1 MKKAIIIGAALL
13 SGLVVLVNTT
23 EKGKI
28 VAARFLMTE
37 STLRDFALPEKT
49 LWRPKGPR
57 TVSKSTNI
65 NARQAMF
72 ARALHTDTHGS
83 DEVGAAMAPAF
94 ELAWHAEPNLF
105 VSEGPVFDSAG
116 NIYFSPIF
124 PPEEIV
130 MISLEPKTGKRR
142 WVLKGFG
149 AGAGT
154 PLVIQD
160 PDTEKDIIVQGS
172 YDRATAMTPAGDIL
186 WDVPTG
192 LAKVTR
198 KNVSADKH
206 SYGINYHIKA
216 DALIA
221 VLGDGHMYM
230 LDRKT
235 GAQLL
240 DKPFMLPGS
249 RLPVTSFSLPAAIS
263 KKANADIQHMAASFF
278 EDQSPID
285 SVLHGAAGELQKVT
299 NFFSIDSNTGRI
311 WVAATLPDEDDG
323 VADGW
328 SEKAAVYGIDL
339 IKHGDGYRFEIN
351 VVANVPGGTSSTPAI
366 SADGKR
372 IYVADAFDSV
382 YAIDSGS
389 GEHIWKFNVGDK
401 VTGSIDVSVD
411 NGEIFANTR
420 NDIKKIFDR
429 GDHAELGWV
438 ANMDMFQ
445 TGLFQRNLKSIGAE
459 IGANGIAFIGA
470 SGFVAGKKKFPLK
483 LGVGLLDRETGNL
496 RYFAGGAEDSVS
508 SMVSGPK
515 GELYVGN
522 SPLRRVLGRVI
533 LGEDKSPQAVIGGI
547 SQFKPIH
554 INLLMRDALW
564 AAATRAE
571 NAMQFVHSHPGAV
584 AADLAQINGLMDQ
597 TILVASDAITE
608 GSLSVQEWAA
618 IFEEIN
624 LVKQRLASSEEALLF
639 AFEHLSTLADR
650 LETN

>member
-1 MKKAIIIGAALL
+1 MKKTLIIGAISLATAVTLI
-13 SGLVVLVNTT
+13 NTT
-23 EKGKI
+23 DKGRI
-28 VAARFLMTE
+28 LAARWLMTE
-37 STLRDFALPEKT
+37 STLRDFDLPEKT
-49 LWRPKGPR
+49 QWRPEGAR
-57 TVSKSTNI
+57 RVSSNPNI

-72 ARALHTDTHGS
+72 GRALHTDTHGS
-83 DEVGAAMAPAF
+83 DEVGAVMAPAF

-124 PPEEIV
+124 PPEDV
-130 MISLEPKTGKRR
+130 VVVSLEPKTGKRR

-160 PDTEKDIIVQGS
+160 PDTEEDIVVQGS

-186 WDVPTG
+186 WDVATG
-192 LAKVTR
+192 LPQVNR
-198 KNVSADKH
+198 DNISVDKH
-206 SYGINYHIKA
+206 SYGINYHIHS
-216 DALIA
+216 DSLIA
-221 VLGDGHMYM
+221 VMGDGHMYM

-235 GAQLL
+235 GAPLL
-240 DKPFMLPGS
+240 DKPFMLPGH
-249 RLPVTSFSLPAAIS
+249 RLPVTSFSLPEAIS
-263 KKANADIQHMAASFF
+263 RKANADIKHMTASHFD
-278 EDQSPID
+278 DQSPVD
-285 SVLHGAAGELQKVT
+285 AVLHGAAGELQKVT

-311 WVAATLPDEDDG
+311 WVAATLPDEADG
-323 VADGW
+323 KVDGW
-328 SEKAAVYGIDL
+328 SEKAAVYGIDP
-339 IKHGDGYRFEIN
+339 IQQDNGYRFEIN
-351 VVANVPGGTSSTPAI
+351 VVAKVPGGTSSTPAI

-372 IYVADAFDSV
+372 IYVADAYDSV
-382 YAIDSGS
+382 YAIDSDT

-420 NDIKKIFDR
+420 NDIKKLFDR
-429 GDHAELGWV
+429 GDHAELGWT
-438 ANMDMFQ
+438 ANMDMYKP
-445 TGLFQRNLKSIGAE
+445 GRFQRNLKSIGAE
-459 IGANGIAFIGA
+459 IGANGIAFVGA
-470 SGFVAGKKKFPLK
+470 SGFVAGNKKFPLK

-547 SQFKPIH
+547 SQFKSIH
-554 INLLMRDALW
+554 SHLLMRDALW

-571 NAMQFVHSHPGAV
+571 NAATLVTSHPDAV
-584 AADLAQINGLMDQ
+584 TADIIQIKGLIQ
-597 TILVASDAITE
+597 QARSVADDAINE
-608 GSLSVQEWAA
+608 GNLDTDNWLEIDGELTSIMVQLSATPETLNVA
-618 IFEEIN
+618 FKR
-624 LVKQRLASSEEALLF
+624 LSRLADKLD
-639 AFEHLSTLADR
+639 TL
-650 LETN
+650 